1 MSEDSVKS
9 PKVSI
14 HAEFAMGVWKALNE
28 AEAPEADILAAAIIG
43 QGFEPILTAEESLVF
58 YREYLIVN
66 GLIDEL
72 PEETKLH

>member
-1 MSEDSVKS
+1 MTTPPVK
-9 PKVSI
+9 I
-14 HAEFAMGVWKALNE
+14 NAELAMAMWSRLNE

-43 QGFEPILTAEESLVF
+43 QGFEPILTAEESLDF

-66 GLIDEL
+66 GLIDEM

>member
-1 MSEDSVKS
+1 MSEGSVK
-9 PKVSI
+9 I
-14 HAEFAMGVWKALNE
+14 NAEFAMGVWKILNE

-43 QGFEPILTAEESLVF
+43 QGFEPRLTAEETLDF

-66 GLIDEL
+66 GLIDEM